1 MTNHEIAARS
11 NGGTIVTNPMDRI
24 LVIDDDLRLTELL
37 GECLRAEG
45 FGVETAH
52 DGEAGVA
59 KALAGDY
66 ALLVL
71 DVMLPRMSGFE
82 VLMRIRP
89 QSQIPV
95 LMLTARGD
103 PVDRV
108 TGLQM
113 GADDYLPKPFN
124 ERELV
129 ARIHAILRRTKAAA
143 PVQVEDSPWLCEVGD
158 LRLDPRSREVRING
172 QPVDLTTVEF
182 DVLRVLLASA
192 GETVTREDL
201 VRQALGRSFTVF
213 DRSLDNHVSS
223 LRRKLGPNSA
233 NAERIKTI
241 RGSGYMY
248 ADSANAANRKPVK

>member
-1 MTNHEIAARS
+1 
-11 NGGTIVTNPMDRI
+11 MDRI
-24 LVIDDDLRLTELL
+24 LVIDDDVPLTELL
-37 GECLRAEG
+37 DECLRAEG

-59 KALAGDY
+59 KALAGEY

-82 VLMRIRP
+82 VLMRVRP
-89 QSQIPV
+89 QSPVPV

-108 TGLQM
+108 AGLQM

-129 ARIHAILRRTKAAA
+129 ARIQAILRRTKPA
-143 PVQVEDSPWLCEVGD
+143 PPVPPADSASVLEVAD
-158 LRLDPRSREVRING
+158 LRLDPYSREVRIKG
-172 QPVDLTTVEF
+172 HLVDLTTLEF

-201 VRQALGRSFTVF
+201 VRQALGRPFSVF
-213 DRSLDNHVSS
+213 DRSLDNHVCS
-223 LRRKLGPNSA
+223 LRRKLGPDA
-233 NAERIKTI
+233 GNAERIKTI
-241 RGSGYMY
+241 RGAGYMY
-248 ADSANAANRKPVK
+248 AYTTISSSRLPVL